1 MNKFLLMIGLVPII
15 AVSHYSHAADTKR
28 MLCFGDSITQGGA
41 WVSTVGRKAS
51 YETINAG
58 LGGRKAAQAKAAL
71 AEYLAKDSKFDKII
85 LFLGV
90 NDLPARDTRP
100 GDEKVAGCVKN
111 MGEAIDLALKSCKPK
126 DIILV
131 APCNVNPEMM
141 GAVVRKEGYDVTPPL
156 LAKLE
161 VEYKELAKKK
171 GVSFVSLLDVVGKN
185 NYKDGLHP
193 NGAGDAEI
201 AKAILDFLDKK

>member
-1 MNKFLLMIGLVPII
+1 
-15 AVSHYSHAADTKR
+15 
-28 MLCFGDSITQGGA
+28 
-41 WVSTVGRKAS
+41 
-51 YETINAG
+51 
-58 LGGRKAAQAKAAL
+58 
-71 AEYLAKDSKFDKII
+71 
-85 LFLGV
+85 
-90 NDLPARDTRP
+90 
-100 GDEKVAGCVKN
+100 
-111 MGEAIDLALKSCKPK
+111 
-126 DIILV
+126 
-131 APCNVNPEMM
+131 M